1 MMVKKST
8 PLDRLK
14 AAADLTQQLKAK
26 RTGAS
31 ALCDTFVRAHIDD
44 IRELRSRGISIAR
57 YARLIAP
64 GLEVRPAVLEA
75 AIHRALPEQIA
86 QQTPAPAEQ
95 PAKPTSETT
104 QLGARS
110 DAPSRATP
118 PERGAADASRPAAP
132 RSLRGPKAKP
142 VPAGKPVQHSKFANT
157 ILPDWADYSDQRF
170 DESDDDYI
178 FRKAL
183 EMPPETQAKFI
194 GEHDR
199 HA

>member
-1 MMVKKST
+1 MIKKST

-14 AAADLTQQLKAK
+14 AAADLTKQLKAK

-75 AIHRALPEQIA
+75 AIQRALAAAEPKPA
-86 QQTPAPAEQ
+86 QQAQDAAPPQVKDQSPKTGSAKPEHPPAPPKA
-95 PAKPTSETT
+95 
-104 QLGARS
+104 ARL
-110 DAPSRATP
+110 P
-118 PERGAADASRPAAP
+118 
-132 RSLRGPKAKP
+132 SLRGPKAKP
-142 VPAGKPVQHSKFANT
+142 IPPGKPVQHSKIASA
-157 ILPDWADYSDQRF
+157 ILPDWADYSDQMPG
-170 DESDDDYI
+170 ESDDDYI